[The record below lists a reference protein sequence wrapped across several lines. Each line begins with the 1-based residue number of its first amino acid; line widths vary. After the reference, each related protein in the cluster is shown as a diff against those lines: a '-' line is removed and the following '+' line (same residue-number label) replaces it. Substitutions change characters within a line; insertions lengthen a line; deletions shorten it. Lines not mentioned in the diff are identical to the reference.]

1 MICETCKAEGKTSRV
16 YDQGS
21 RMTLLNCTPF
31 YDEQGR
37 HHYHDSNTST
47 AGYRCSN
54 GHSWVVT
61 STGSC
66 WCGWPNEQKPA
77 PSTSINEATAKAHPE
92 YNMPVARDASWTIP
106 ASMLDPATP
115 PDHYTLDQVRVMLRA
130 AITHSWS
137 THLWSRT
144 RPIEERIDT
153 LLAMFTPKEKP

>member
-37 HHYHDSNTST
+37 HHYHDSNTAT

-54 GHSWVVT
+54 GHNWVVT

-66 WCGWPNEQKPA
+66 WCGWPTSMKP
-77 PSTSINEATAKAHPE
+77 NG
-92 YNMPVARDASWTIP
+92 
-106 ASMLDPATP
+106 
-115 PDHYTLDQVRVMLRA
+115 
-130 AITHSWS
+130 
-137 THLWSRT
+137 
-144 RPIEERIDT
+144 
-153 LLAMFTPKEKP
+153 EKP